1 MTPQQY
7 DKINGL
13 NALGGCLW
21 MVCLLGIMPVVTVL
35 IGFKA
40 ALVIGGAAMFAV
52 VWGISKAK
60 DGV

>member
-1 MTPQQY
+1 MNAQQY
-7 DKINGL
+7 DQINGL

-21 MVCLLGIMPVVTVL
+21 MVCLIGIIPVVTVM

-40 ALVIGGAAMFAV
+40 ALVIGGAAMLAV

-60 DGV
+60 ANV